1 MNPDRY
7 GRKEEFMIELKEVS
21 KKYPHGITALDT
33 LNLEIQPD
41 EFVYLIGPS
50 GAGKSTFIKL
60 LYREEKASRGEVIVA
75 GYNLRKIKRR
85 QIPLLRRK
93 ISVVFQDYKLLPKK
107 NVYENVAFALEV
119 IKTKKREIKP
129 RVLEALKKVGLEN
142 KLKAFPDE
150 LSGGEQQRLSIA
162 RAIVDRPS
170 ILIADEP
177 TGNLDAQTAEEIM
190 QILEKI
196 HAEGTLVIMATH
208 NHALIKAHPH
218 RVITIEHGKITDD
231 RKEDEYAAP
240 LERKFD

>member
-1 MNPDRY
+1 
-7 GRKEEFMIELKEVS
+7 MIELKEVS

-129 RVLEALKKVGLEN
+129 RVMEALKKVGLEN
-142 KLKAFPDE
+142 KRKAFPDE

>member
-1 MNPDRY
+1 
-7 GRKEEFMIELKEVS
+7 MIELKEVS